1 MESNLIF
8 DANSIPGSQSVQLL
22 RAQAVEEQAN
32 SVRDHLP
39 AVQLWERPGKR
50 ARNQIMGWLQIGISQ
65 FRQLP

>member
-50 ARNQIMGWLQIGISQ
+50 ARNQIMG
-65 FRQLP
+65 